1 MRNELKVLFS
11 NISIITSICT
21 LIYIYLKS
29 SLQNKKIKIEYI
41 LFAIPFIWA
50 ITSNIIY
57 INGWARDS
65 LWDINVVYCA
75 DLAYSLGADPQNDW
89 FVNSSCQEST
99 PLQFTYL
106 KLLLD
111 IVPFSLF
118 EYDLF
123 EKIWVAF
130 LSVCVLGY
138 TYLTKRIFKVKI
150 NFLFILIFI
159 LVAYQGSNIVS
170 LQAGNIAVPIYL
182 LVLFG
187 ILLLREKK
195 YKILFFPIIAFVTFL
210 KFHLA
215 LFLLIPFITDR
226 VFNYKGYAIFTITL
240 IILFFLNYI
249 LHGPFVDAWLVN
261 LKYVDMGLAPIF
273 AEIDLLKSLWTKDG
287 EPLISKVQFNALCKI
302 LIFPFF
308 LLNLIIFKNFIKN
321 KLDDDDFFDTLLIL
335 SAFVFV
341 LALPRLKV
349 YDFFIVSCL
358 SIKVYLDSAKF
369 FLNKDRLLR
378 FLSIGI
384 IILFY
389 LGATYWRP
397 QWDLTNI
404 SYYYVLSTYLLYQ
417 AMVIRKIKVK

>member
-1 MRNELKVLFS
+1 
-11 NISIITSICT
+11 
-21 LIYIYLKS
+21 
-29 SLQNKKIKIEYI
+29 
-41 LFAIPFIWA
+41 
-50 ITSNIIY
+50 
-57 INGWARDS
+57 
-65 LWDINVVYCA
+65 
-75 DLAYSLGADPQNDW
+75 
-89 FVNSSCQEST
+89 
-99 PLQFTYL
+99 
-106 KLLLD
+106 
-111 IVPFSLF
+111 
-118 EYDLF
+118 
-123 EKIWVAF
+123 
-130 LSVCVLGY
+130 
-138 TYLTKRIFKVKI
+138 
-150 NFLFILIFI
+150 
-159 LVAYQGSNIVS
+159 
-170 LQAGNIAVPIYL
+170 
-182 LVLFG
+182 
-187 ILLLREKK
+187 
-195 YKILFFPIIAFVTFL
+195 
-210 KFHLA
+210 
-215 LFLLIPFITDR
+215 
-226 VFNYKGYAIFTITL
+226 
-240 IILFFLNYI
+240 
-249 LHGPFVDAWLVN
+249 
-261 LKYVDMGLAPIF
+261 MGLAPIF

-378 FLSIGI
+378 FLSIAI